1 MRDRR
6 LEYVLDRKEWEI
18 RELREK
24 LLEIEAQRES
34 YNSTVIVA
42 EVILFLLGIAIGAL
56 MMRTFVN

>member
-24 LLEIEAQRES
+24 LIEVEEQKAIDE
-34 YNSTVIVA
+34 STVVIA
-42 EVILFLLGIAIGAL
+42 EIILFLIGMAIGAL
-56 MMRTFVN
+56 LMRTFGI